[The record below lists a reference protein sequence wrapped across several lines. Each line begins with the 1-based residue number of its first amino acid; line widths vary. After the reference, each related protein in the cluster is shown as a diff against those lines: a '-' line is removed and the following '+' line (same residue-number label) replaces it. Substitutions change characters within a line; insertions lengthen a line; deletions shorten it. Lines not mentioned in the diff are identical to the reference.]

1 LQFFLQG
8 IMAGMKQFDDEGAQL
23 SSLSELCELLSISTE
38 ESLTTFPIEQ
48 VVPLL
53 VSTCSSSSSSSSSCP
68 AVASVMAVLHTTSY
82 SASAVQFTSEHQPSH
97 GLSDMSMQDQQQ
109 LFGCTRY
116 CRHSSLVPVT
126 CLLASFWLWIGVA

>member
-1 LQFFLQG
+1 MLTLLAGTFLQG

-53 VSTCSSSSSSSSSCP
+53 VSAAAA
-68 AVASVMAVLHTTSY
+68 AVDL
-82 SASAVQFTSEHQPSH
+82 
-97 GLSDMSMQDQQQ
+97 
-109 LFGCTRY
+109 R
-116 CRHSSLVPVT
+116 
-126 CLLASFWLWIGVA
+126 